1 MKTTPVRGT
10 NDFLPQQARLRDYL
24 QTEILNVYKKNGY
37 ERITTPII
45 EDIENLDKSDG
56 GENLNLIFRVLKRGD
71 KLESAIKE
79 NPTEQNLCDMGLRY
93 DLTLPLTRYYANNR
107 AKLS

>member
-45 EDIENLDKSDG
+45 EDIENLDKS
-56 GENLNLIFRVLKRGD
+56 
-71 KLESAIKE
+71 
-79 NPTEQNLCDMGLRY
+79 
-93 DLTLPLTRYYANNR
+93 
-107 AKLS
+107 